1 MSITDEAVQLHGYL
15 WHLCLYQVPDEKN
28 QTSLIYPL
36 LRTIVTD
43 EKRCSKGKGV
53 DTMDSE
59 ILTRAKEWTR
69 EPFDELTQ
77 QEIAGLIEQ
86 GNEKELV
93 DRFYKTLEFGTG
105 GMRGIMGA
113 GINRMNIYT
122 VGRATQGLAGF
133 LLAQSKGK
141 DPMSVAIAY
150 DSRNNS
156 KRFAEEAASI
166 LAANGI
172 RVYIYPELRPTPL
185 LSFTVRHLGCDA
197 GIVLTA
203 SHNPREYN
211 GYKVYGSDGG
221 QVVSPEDK
229 MIVNYVGRVDMET
242 GIKRIEFEKGKEDGL
257 IQVLEGN
264 RVESIYMEQVRA
276 LQQGVEKGIAEDY
289 AGLDRNIKAVYTP
302 LHGTGITLVPDAL
315 KGVRGIEVLCEP
327 KQSEPDGN
335 FTTTP
340 SPNPEDPVALTRA
353 IQLAEKEGADLVIA
367 TDPDC
372 DRMGLAVP
380 DASGKFVTITG
391 NQIGCLLA
399 YMIAHSYTQSGLMPE
414 KPAIISTIVSTE
426 MVHEIA
432 KEFGITVWE
441 VLTGFK
447 FIAMLEREFE
457 SKGAGNFIYGFEESY
472 GYLAGTFVRDKD
484 GVIGSLLALLMVKY
498 AIAQHGSVL
507 HMLNALLRTY
517 GLFQEFQRSF
527 MLKGAEGAE
536 KIQKLMKDLRTRP
549 PESVG
554 GERVN
559 RIKDYL
565 KQKVYYPLDGEVEP
579 LTGLPESNVLQFYTD
594 SIKISARPSGTEPKI
609 KFYFA
614 LTAPASDDVETGMRA
629 MEERFDQVSGK
640 FFSSI
645 GLE

>member
-1 MSITDEAVQLHGYL
+1 
-15 WHLCLYQVPDEKN
+15 
-28 QTSLIYPL
+28 
-36 LRTIVTD
+36 
-43 EKRCSKGKGV
+43 
-53 DTMDSE
+53 MDKE
-59 ILTRAKEWTR
+59 ILRRAEEWTC
-69 EPFDELTQ
+69 EPFDEHTR
-77 QEIAGLIEQ
+77 QEITLLIEQ

-113 GINRMNIYT
+113 GFNRMNIYT
-122 VGRATQGLAGF
+122 VGRATQGLADF
-133 LLAQSKGK
+133 LIANSKGK
-141 DPMSVAIAY
+141 DSLSVAIAY

-156 KRFAEEAASI
+156 SRFAEEAASV
-166 LAANGI
+166 LAANRI

-203 SHNPREYN
+203 SHNPKEYN

-221 QVVSPEDK
+221 QVISPEDR
-229 MIVNYVGRVDMET
+229 MIVDHVDSVDMTT
-242 GIKRIEFEKGKEDGL
+242 GIKRLDFEKGKETGL
-257 IQVLEGN
+257 IEVLGGN
-264 RVESIYMEQVRA
+264 RVESVYIQQIRA
-276 LQQGVEKGIAEDY
+276 FQQGVEKGLAAY
-289 AGLDRNIKAVYTP
+289 SAGSGRSIKAVYTP

-315 KGVRGIEVLCEP
+315 KGLEGVELICEP
-327 KQSEPDGN
+327 KQSEPDGD

-340 SPNPEDPVALTRA
+340 SPNPEDPVTLARA
-353 IQLAEKEGADLVIA
+353 IELAEKEGADLVLA

-380 DASGKFVTITG
+380 DASGKFVAITG

-399 YMIAHSYTQSGLMPE
+399 YVLAHSYKQSGLMPE

-432 KEFGITVWE
+432 GEFGVTVWE

-447 FIAMLEREFE
+447 FIAMLLREFE
-457 SKGAGNFIYGFEESY
+457 NSGTGDFIFGFEESY

-484 GVIGSLLALLMVKY
+484 GVIGCLLTLCMVKY
-498 AIAQHGSVL
+498 AISQHGSVL
-507 HMLNALLRTY
+507 NMLHALYKTH
-517 GLFQEFQRSF
+517 GLFQEYQRSF
-527 MLKGAEGAE
+527 VLKGAEGAE
-536 KIQKLMKDLRTRP
+536 KIQKLMKDLRGSP
-549 PESVG
+549 PESIG
-554 GERVN
+554 NEQVN
-559 RIKDYL
+559 CIKDYL

-579 LTGLPESNVLQFYTD
+579 LTGLPESNVLQFYTN
-594 SIKISARPSGTEPKI
+594 SIKVSARPSGTEPKI

-614 LTAPASDDVETGMRA
+614 LKAPAAEDVESGIRA
-629 MEERFDQVSGK
+629 EKERFDRVSEE
-640 FFSSI
+640 FFSQI

>member
-1 MSITDEAVQLHGYL
+1 
-15 WHLCLYQVPDEKN
+15 
-28 QTSLIYPL
+28 
-36 LRTIVTD
+36 
-43 EKRCSKGKGV
+43 
-53 DTMDSE
+53 MDKE
-59 ILTRAKEWTR
+59 ILRRAEEWAC
-69 EPFDELTQ
+69 EPFDEQTR
-77 QEIAGLIEQ
+77 QEIALLIEQ

-113 GINRMNIYT
+113 GFNRMNIYT
-122 VGRATQGLAGF
+122 VGRATQGLADF
-133 LLAQSKGK
+133 LIANSKGK
-141 DPMSVAIAY
+141 DSLSVAIAY

-156 KRFAEEAASI
+156 SRFAEEAASV
-166 LAANGI
+166 LAANRI

-203 SHNPREYN
+203 SHNPKEYN

-221 QVVSPEDK
+221 QVISPEDR
-229 MIVNYVGRVDMET
+229 MIVDHVDSVDMTT
-242 GIKRIEFEKGKEDGL
+242 GIKRLDFEKGKETGL
-257 IQVLEGN
+257 IEVLGGN
-264 RVESIYMEQVRA
+264 RVESVYIQQIKA
-276 LQQGVEKGIAEDY
+276 FQQGVEKGLAAY
-289 AGLDRNIKAVYTP
+289 SAGSGRSIKAVYTP

-315 KGVRGIEVLCEP
+315 KGLEGVELICEP
-327 KQSEPDGN
+327 KQSEPDGD

-340 SPNPEDPVALTRA
+340 SPNPEDPVTLARA
-353 IQLAEKEGADLVIA
+353 IELAEKEGADLVLA

-380 DASGKFVTITG
+380 DASGKFVAITG

-399 YMIAHSYTQSGLMPE
+399 YVLAHSYKQSGLMPE

-432 KEFGITVWE
+432 GEFGVTVWE

-447 FIAMLEREFE
+447 FIAMLLREFE
-457 SKGAGNFIYGFEESY
+457 NSGTGDFIFGFEESY

-484 GVIGSLLALLMVKY
+484 GVIGCLLTLCMVKY
-498 AIAQHGSVL
+498 AISQHGSVL
-507 HMLNALLRTY
+507 NMLHALYKTH
-517 GLFQEFQRSF
+517 GLFQEYQRSF
-527 MLKGAEGAE
+527 VLKGAEGAE
-536 KIQKLMKDLRTRP
+536 KIQKLMKDLRGSP
-549 PESVG
+549 PESIG
-554 GERVN
+554 NEQVN
-559 RIKDYL
+559 CIKDYL

-579 LTGLPESNVLQFYTD
+579 LTGLPESNVLQFYTN
-594 SIKISARPSGTEPKI
+594 SIKVSARPSGTEPKI

-614 LTAPASDDVETGMRA
+614 LKAPAAEDVESGIRA
-629 MEERFDQVSGK
+629 EKERFDRVSEE
-640 FFSSI
+640 FFSQI

>member
-1 MSITDEAVQLHGYL
+1 
-15 WHLCLYQVPDEKN
+15 
-28 QTSLIYPL
+28 
-36 LRTIVTD
+36 
-43 EKRCSKGKGV
+43 
-53 DTMDSE
+53 MDKE
-59 ILTRAKEWTR
+59 ILRRAEEWTC
-69 EPFDELTQ
+69 EPFDEHTR
-77 QEIAGLIEQ
+77 QEIALLIEQ

-113 GINRMNIYT
+113 GFNRMNIYT
-122 VGRATQGLAGF
+122 VGRATQGLADF
-133 LLAQSKGK
+133 LIANSKGK
-141 DPMSVAIAY
+141 DSLSVAIAY

-156 KRFAEEAASI
+156 SRFAEEAASV
-166 LAANGI
+166 LAANRI

-203 SHNPREYN
+203 SHNPKEYN

-221 QVVSPEDK
+221 QVISPEDR
-229 MIVNYVGRVDMET
+229 MIVDHVDSVDMTT
-242 GIKRIEFEKGKEDGL
+242 GIKRLDFEKGKETGL
-257 IQVLEGN
+257 IEVLGGN
-264 RVESIYMEQVRA
+264 RVESVYIQQIRA
-276 LQQGVEKGIAEDY
+276 FQQGVEKGLAAY
-289 AGLDRNIKAVYTP
+289 SAGSGRSIKAVYTP

-315 KGVRGIEVLCEP
+315 KGLEGVELICEP
-327 KQSEPDGN
+327 KQSEPDGD

-340 SPNPEDPVALTRA
+340 SPNPEDPVTLARA
-353 IQLAEKEGADLVIA
+353 IELAEKEGADLVLA

-380 DASGKFVTITG
+380 DASGKFVAITG

-399 YMIAHSYTQSGLMPE
+399 YVLAHSYKQSGLMPE

-432 KEFGITVWE
+432 GEFGVTVWE

-447 FIAMLEREFE
+447 FIAMLLREFE
-457 SKGAGNFIYGFEESY
+457 NSGTGDFIFGFEESY

-484 GVIGSLLALLMVKY
+484 GVIGCLLTLCMVKY
-498 AIAQHGSVL
+498 AISQHGSVL
-507 HMLNALLRTY
+507 NMLHALYKTH
-517 GLFQEFQRSF
+517 GLFQEYQRSF
-527 MLKGAEGAE
+527 VLKGAEGAE
-536 KIQKLMKDLRTRP
+536 KIQKLMKDLRGSP
-549 PESVG
+549 PESIG
-554 GERVN
+554 NEQVN
-559 RIKDYL
+559 CIKDYL

-579 LTGLPESNVLQFYTD
+579 LTGLPESNVLQFYTN
-594 SIKISARPSGTEPKI
+594 SIKVSARPSGTEPKI

-614 LTAPASDDVETGMRA
+614 LKAPAAEDVESGIRA
-629 MEERFDQVSGK
+629 EKERFDRVSEE
-640 FFSSI
+640 FFSQI